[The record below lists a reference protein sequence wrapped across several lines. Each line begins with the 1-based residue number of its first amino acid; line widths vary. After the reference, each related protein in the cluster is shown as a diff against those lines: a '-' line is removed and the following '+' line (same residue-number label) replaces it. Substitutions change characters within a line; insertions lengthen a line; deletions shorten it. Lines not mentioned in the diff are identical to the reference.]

1 MSTVPD
7 HFALFGL
14 APRFAIDLAALEAAY
29 KDVQARV
36 HPDRFAAGTAAERRV
51 AMQWATR
58 ANEAYRALRDDGQRA
73 AYLCELH
80 GVPPQAESNTA
91 MPPAFL
97 MQQMQWREALD
108 DARAAGHGADALRT
122 EVHAVRSQTVAQI
135 AAALDGA
142 QDHGAAAAL
151 VRQLMFIDRFLAE
164 LDGAHAAA
172 AQGAE
177 H

>member
-80 GVPPQAESNTA
+80 GVAIEAESNTA
-91 MPPAFL
+91 MPAAFL

-108 DARAAGHGADALRT
+108 DVRASGHGADALHA
-122 EVHAVRSQTVAQI
+122 EVHAVRGETVAQI
-135 AAALDGA
+135 GTALDSA
-142 QDHGAAAAL
+142 QDPKAAAAL

-164 LDGAHAAA
+164 LDGEHTAAT
-172 AQGAE
+172 QGAE